1 MKKNIYIMLTVLCCL
16 SIVVT
21 STAVAETVTQK
32 MYLDENNTMWV
43 TVNVWR
49 DSGKTYAEFTP
60 SEDISD
66 VSFLETF
73 YLWAFTIEQNGI
85 DYEDF
90 DDFLF
95 FYVDEQ
101 DNKNNDSWVHKIED
115 RYIKTQI
122 KTSENKEYPDD
133 IQHETDLDLNKAF
146 LLKYDGGYH
155 DYTMSISAESSGGGG
170 GGGCFIDSISK

>member
-1 MKKNIYIMLTVLCCL
+1 MSKKIIIFLFILINLIIISKVF
-16 SIVVT
+16 
-21 STAVAETVTQK
+21 AETVTQK

-49 DSGKTYAEFTP
+49 EGGKVYADFTP
-60 SEDISD
+60 SEDLSD

-90 DDFLF
+90 DHFLF

-101 DNKNNDSWVHKIED
+101 DNKNNDSWVHEIED

-122 KTSENKEYPDD
+122 KTSENKEYPED
-133 IQHETDLDLNKAF
+133 IQYETDLDLNKAF

-155 DYTMSISAESSGGGG
+155 DYTMSISTESSGGG